1 MDNDVIL
8 KTNSKYFFLLLN
20 IFLYEFLY
28 KEKDILYYITMKG
41 SVYKIVNTQN
51 DYVYVGS
58 TKQTLSRRMATH
70 RSACKRGNNKK
81 LYKMMRRIGVE
92 HFKIVLLEIVEFED
106 IYELRKKEDDYIGK
120 FEKKTNMRKA
130 VRINENTNSAI
141 KAFKI
146 HKRRLNQKTYD
157 EQKHHNLKDVDTPV
171 KDGYMKRCCL
181 CNTLFVNRQEIKR
194 HYKSAKH
201 KKKCKMFAEFKYN
214 EVIGEL
220 HRIFD

>member
-1 MDNDVIL
+1 MR
-8 KTNSKYFFLLLN
+8 
-20 IFLYEFLY
+20 
-28 KEKDILYYITMKG
+28 G

-58 TKQTLSRRMATH
+58 TKQTLSKRMATH
-70 RSACKRGNNKK
+70 RSTCKKNNNNK
-81 LYKMMRRIGVE
+81 LYKMMRLIGVE

-120 FEKKTNMRKA
+120 FEKKTNMKKA

-141 KAFKI
+141 NAFKI
-146 HKRRLNQKTYD
+146 HKQRLNRKIYD
-157 EQKHHNLKDVDTPV
+157 EKKHNNLQDDV

-181 CNTLFVNRQEIKR
+181 CNTLLVNRQEIKR

-201 KKKCKMFAEFKYN
+201 KKNCKMFAEFKYN